1 MAIFVNESE
10 MQAWMETK
18 LNEVEGLSELIINE
32 EELNNFIPSSTPEK
46 KIKDSFTSCICG
58 LYLTEVISTNE
69 NISSKH
75 GDILKPDLLAY
86 SPEKEAIVIIELK
99 NFPGATREAGTE
111 ISAYSAEIKTS
122 LECLSDGDI
131 ISVII
136 SPSWPTL
143 IKHHLYNSIV
153 WQNKNILCLEPVIHD
168 GNILLKVI
176 DIKMLVQGISAEK
189 FSDQHLAG
197 YTICLYDDTQ
207 QSANPQPTELHKH
220 LPLMMAS
227 VDNISS
233 KGEKINSH
241 GFAFLSKE
249 IFGFGLSPY
258 FIHIVNVAPFKCLE
272 RMMHSSK
279 ISHYNDLPNITKKYV
294 DIYMEYSPYGYGAC
308 LNNIINSSFTFLE
321 HVCSPR
327 VEGLTTWDRINEEL
341 KSNWEPLYFTS
352 WGIFKDLT
360 ISKLNEEYKSGN
372 THLNLNSVEL
382 GLTVVR
388 EAIDS
393 NHQYIELQTLHES
406 FFPKGYPY
414 I

>member
-10 MQAWMETK
+10 MQAWMEDQLK
-18 LNEVEGLSELIINE
+18 DVEGLSELIINTE
-32 EELNNFIPSSTPEK
+32 EVDDFIPSNTPEQ
-46 KIKDSFTSCICG
+46 KIKDSFTSCISG
-58 LYLTEVISTNE
+58 LYLTEVISKNE
-69 NISSKH
+69 NISNKK

-99 NFPGATREAGTE
+99 NFAGTTREAGTE
-111 ISAYSAEIKTS
+111 ISAYSAEIKSS

-131 ISVII
+131 ISVIV

-153 WQNKNILCLEPVIHD
+153 WQNKNVLCLEPVIHE
-168 GNILLKVI
+168 GKISLKVI
-176 DIKMLVQGISAEK
+176 DIKLLVQGSSAEK
-189 FSDQHLAG
+189 FSDQQLAG

-207 QSANPQPTELHKH
+207 QSNNPQPTELHKH
-220 LPLMMAS
+220 LNLMMAS
-227 VDNISS
+227 VDNIST

-249 IFGFGLSPY
+249 IIGYGLSPY
-258 FIHIVNVAPFKCLE
+258 FIHVINVAPFKCLE
-272 RMMHSSK
+272 RIMHSSE
-279 ISHYNDLPNITKKYV
+279 ISHYNDLPSITKKYV

-308 LNNIINSSFTFLE
+308 LNNLLNSSFTFLE

-327 VEGLTTWDRINEEL
+327 VEGLTTWDRINAEL
-341 KSNWEPLYFTS
+341 ESNWEPLYFTS

-360 ISKLNEEYKSGN
+360 VSKLNEEYKNGN

-382 GLTVVR
+382 GLNVVR
-388 EAIDS
+388 EAIDFD
-393 NHQYIELQTLHES
+393 HQYIELQALHES
-406 FFPKGYPY
+406 FFPEGYLDN
-414 I
+414 